1 MSIYQLY
8 RGYKL
13 NDNRKKLIIRIEPE
27 LHKKLKIR
35 AAEEERPY
43 NELVTELIENYLKEG
58 SK

>member
-1 MSIYQLY
+1 
-8 RGYKL
+8 L